1 MLDPNVHE
9 QRYKNVQVQSSFHNS
24 PGGVKKSPG
33 DVFYIISVENNVFQ
47 MQFRSDAIEEPFWI
61 NQRTVFS

>member
-1 MLDPNVHE
+1 M
-9 QRYKNVQVQSSFHNS
+9 QVQSSFHNS

-33 DVFYIISVENNVFQ
+33 DVFYIICSVKNNVFQ

-61 NQRTVFS
+61 NQRTVFFLSVKDLLII